1 LSLVFLGTS
10 DFAAAILE
18 RLARSDDQRPALVL
32 TRPDSPS
39 GRGRRL
45 RPPPVA
51 ERARALGLALAQP
64 ERVNDPEARALI
76 AAAGDDEGHVA
87 ATGSGPARSESD
99 DRKLGGEEGAS
110 KQTVIVCA
118 FGALI
123 KEPLLSEHELI
134 NVHPSLLPRWRGAA
148 PIERALMAGDARSGV
163 SIMKLT
169 AGLDDGPVCLTGEER
184 IAPDDDYASLSARL
198 QELAGE
204 LLLRAL
210 RERPPFRPQ
219 ARDGTTYAE
228 KIAPADRLLD
238 PARVAAE
245 LERVVRAL
253 HPHIGAR
260 AALADGSLLGVER
273 SRLLDPDSQAADA
286 ELVAWAASLPPG
298 LMAHDGRLA
307 LVCAG
312 GALELLVVKPPGGRA
327 MDAAAYLRGHPQ
339 PGRL

>member
-18 RLARSDDQRPALVL
+18 RLARSEDQRPALVL

-76 AAAGDDEGHVA
+76 AAAGDGERQVA
-87 ATGSGPARSESD
+87 ATGSGPPRSASA
-99 DRKLGGEEGAS
+99 EGNEAAS

-148 PIERALMAGDARSGV
+148 PIERALMAGDAHSGV

-198 QELAGE
+198 QALAGE

-219 ARDGTTYAE
+219 AQDGTTYAE

-273 SRLLDPDSQAADA
+273 SRLLDPDSRAADT
-286 ELVAWAASLPPG
+286 ELVAQAASSHPG